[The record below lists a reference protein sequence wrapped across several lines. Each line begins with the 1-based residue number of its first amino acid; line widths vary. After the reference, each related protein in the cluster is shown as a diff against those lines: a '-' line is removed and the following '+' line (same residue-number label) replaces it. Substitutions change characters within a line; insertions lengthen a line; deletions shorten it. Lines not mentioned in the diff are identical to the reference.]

1 MWQKDKFAGKGGV
14 RKQSEKK
21 KGGRENY
28 RLSVEKTLSVV

>member
-21 KGGRENY
+21 KGGKRK
-28 RLSVEKTLSVV
+28 LPFVC